1 MHKEHDVPTFKPSA
15 SKHHILDP
23 NLYVPGESRRKK
35 QAKKEKMK
43 PEDQRSYAANK
54 KRQSFKE
61 LPIGWT
67 RDKVGIKKICAMFYV
82 SCTVTFEYT
91 VWSKKLM
98 WILLK
103 AYKAAPSKT
112 FWLSQWNRDYPNFQ
126 LDMNKAKRWEN
137 DYAKKEK
144 TEKQM
149 KEDTESFLQA

>member
-67 RDKVGIKKICAMFYV
+67 RDKVG
-82 SCTVTFEYT
+82 
-91 VWSKKLM
+91 
-98 WILLK
+98 K

>member
-91 VWSKKLM
+91 V
-98 WILLK
+98 
-103 AYKAAPSKT
+103 
-112 FWLSQWNRDYPNFQ
+112 
-126 LDMNKAKRWEN
+126 
-137 DYAKKEK
+137 
-144 TEKQM
+144 
-149 KEDTESFLQA
+149 